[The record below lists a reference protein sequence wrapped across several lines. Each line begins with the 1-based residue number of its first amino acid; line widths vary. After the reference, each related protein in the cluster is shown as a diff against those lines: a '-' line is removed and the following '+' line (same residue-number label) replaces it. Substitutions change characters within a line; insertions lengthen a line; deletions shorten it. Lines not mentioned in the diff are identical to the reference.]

1 MTEEDRDLFV
11 EPMKMWRNWYQK
23 SEQQW
28 SEAITEIMADERM
41 GKRFGKY
48 FQEWLHAHHMF
59 TEMVGQQLA
68 SLNLPSRSDV
78 LNVGDRM
85 GEVEDALSALTVEI
99 HQLKKQL
106 AQSTQAGQAG
116 NTKAGATAPVRR
128 TRKPPVV
135 SGAKTQTKT
144 SNKES
149 ATEEPS
155 GESTGDSE

>member
-1 MTEEDRDLFV
+1 MTEEERDLFV
-11 EPMKMWRNWYQK
+11 EPMRMWRNWYQK

-68 SLNLPSRSDV
+68 SLNLPSRNDL

-85 GEVEDALSALTVEI
+85 GEVEDSLSALTAEI

-106 AQSTQAGQAG
+106 ARSTQAG
-116 NTKAGATAPVRR
+116 NVEAGATAPVRR
-128 TRKPPVV
+128 TRKPPVKG
-135 SGAKTQTKT
+135 GAKTRIKT
-144 SNKES
+144 ANKAS
-149 ATEEPS
+149 ASEATS
-155 GESTGDSE
+155 GEPAGDSE

>member
-1 MTEEDRDLFV
+1 MTEEERDLFV
-11 EPMKMWRNWYQK
+11 EPMRMWRNWYQQ

-28 SEAITEIMADERM
+28 SEAITEIMADERL

-68 SLNLPSRSDV
+68 ALNLPSRNDL

-85 GEVEDALSALTVEI
+85 GEVEDSLSALTAEI

-106 AQSTQAGQAG
+106 AQSTQASASK
-116 NTKAGATAPVRR
+116 TGAAAPVRR
-128 TRKPPVV
+128 TRKPP
-135 SGAKTQTKT
+135 AKTQTKAT
-144 SNKES
+144 NKEPAS
-149 ATEEPS
+149 KKPVSKETS
-155 GESTGDSE
+155 GEPAGDSE

>member
-1 MTEEDRDLFV
+1 MTEDERDLFV
-11 EPMKMWRNWYQK
+11 EPMRMWRNWYQK

-28 SEAITEIMADERM
+28 SEAITEIMADERL

-68 SLNLPSRSDV
+68 ALNLPSRNDL

-85 GEVEDALSALTVEI
+85 GEVEDSLSALTAEI

-106 AQSTQAGQAG
+106 AQSGRAG
-116 NTKAGATAPVRR
+116 NSGSSAVAPVRR
-128 TRKPPVV
+128 TRKPPARD
-135 SGAKTQTKT
+135 SAKDSIKT
-144 SNKES
+144 EVKASIEDAPNN
-149 ATEEPS
+149 
-155 GESTGDSE
+155 